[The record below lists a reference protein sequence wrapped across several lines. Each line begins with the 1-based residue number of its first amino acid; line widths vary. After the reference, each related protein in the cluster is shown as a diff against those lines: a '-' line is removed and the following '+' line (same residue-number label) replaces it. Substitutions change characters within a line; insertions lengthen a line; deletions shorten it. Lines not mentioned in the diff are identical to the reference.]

1 MRTLTKIQDILR
13 ITVYFWGFIFDLINR
28 WSLARFEIGRPLGK
42 GQYGNVYLAR
52 EINSKFIVAL
62 KILFLS
68 QLMKGGMEHQL
79 RREIEIQTRL
89 KYIYNF
95 YCFQKHVLHNIFL
108 YRHPNIL
115 RLYGYFYDDTRI
127 FLILEYAYYG
137 EMYRYLKAQPGQHFT
152 EPM

>member
-89 KYIYNF
+89 KYS
-95 YCFQKHVLHNIFL
+95 
-108 YRHPNIL
+108 
-115 RLYGYFYDDTRI
+115 
-127 FLILEYAYYG
+127 
-137 EMYRYLKAQPGQHFT
+137 
-152 EPM
+152 